1 MALPPSFLD
10 ELRART
16 PLAALIGR
24 RTKLTRSA
32 RDWKGCC
39 PFHNEKSP
47 SFYVYADHYHCFGCG
62 AHGDAIGFVMQTQ
75 NAGFMEAVEA
85 LAAEAGLD
93 VPRASPEAAA
103 TERRRADLHEVL
115 SLAAKHF
122 QARLATPE
130 GRPALDYL
138 RKRGLTEE
146 TISRFG
152 LGYSGGGRGA
162 LATDLAR
169 ASVEPLQLVEAGLM
183 KQAEDGRMVD
193 LFFGRVMFPI
203 RDMRGRVISFGGR
216 IMGEGQPK
224 YLNGPETA
232 LFSKRRTLY
241 GLDLAKPDLAKIAK
255 QNGASRRQGLVVV
268 EGYMDVIA
276 LSQAGFPAVAP
287 LGTAITPEQM
297 DALWQQDARPV
308 FCFDGDAAGRRAG
321 RRAIG
326 LALPRLAPERSLGI
340 VVLPEG
346 EDPDTIVGRRGQ
358 QGMAEELARDD
369 LGTAI
374 YGLVKDEVG
383 PISNEGWATFK
394 NRLQEIARAIPDR
407 ALAETYRSTLT
418 GRWFQEFRAATASAS
433 GRSAERRASGSPWRG
448 GGQPPPVPIGPRPRA
463 SEAST
468 DAERGRVLLALLLTH
483 PELLPDLE
491 EPFEMLDLPEALTQ
505 LRDALRAWLDTHPVL
520 DSDALN
526 AHLRRLGYD
535 TTVSAVLDARPLPAC
550 AMPGAAP
557 ADAASHW
564 WQIYGFMRG
573 PHIEADLRLAKRD
586 FEAEPNEANQRKL
599 LALIAARDRLRRGE
613 MDAIE

>member
-16 PLAALIGR
+16 SLAALIGR

-47 SFYVYADHYHCFGCG
+47 SFYVYDDHYHCFGCG

-75 NAGFMEAVEA
+75 NAGFMEAVES
-85 LAAEAGLD
+85 LAAEAGLE
-93 VPRASPEAAA
+93 VPRASPEAVVA
-103 TERRRADLHEVL
+103 ERRRADLHDVL
-115 SLAAKHF
+115 ALAGKTFQSL
-122 QARLATPE
+122 LTMPE

-138 RKRGLTEE
+138 RKRGLTDA
-146 TISRFG
+146 TITRFA
-152 LGYSGGGRGA
+152 LGYSGAGRGA
-162 LATDLAR
+162 LAAELAR
-169 ASVEPLQLVEAGLM
+169 AGVEPRQLAEAGLV

-203 RDMRGRVISFGGR
+203 RDPRGRVISFGGR
-216 IMGEGQPK
+216 IMGDGQPK

-241 GLDLAKPDLAKIAK
+241 GLDLARSDLAQSVKRNAE
-255 QNGASRRQGLVVV
+255 GGRRGLVVV

-287 LGTAITPEQM
+287 LGTAITAEQM

-308 FCFDGDAAGRRAG
+308 FCFDGDAAGRKAG

-326 LALPRLAPERSLGI
+326 LALPLLTPERSLGI

-346 EDPDTIVGRRGQ
+346 EDPDTVVGRRGR
-358 QGMAEELARDD
+358 QGMADELARDD
-369 LGTAI
+369 FGSAV
-374 YGLVKDEVG
+374 YGLIKDEVG
-383 PISNEGWATFK
+383 PISPEGWAQLR
-394 NRLQEIARAIPDR
+394 NRLDETARAIPDR
-407 ALAETYRSTLT
+407 ALADTYRKALRD
-418 GRWFQEFRAATASAS
+418 RWYQDHN
-433 GRSAERRASGSPWRG
+433 RASGAAKSRGPQGAAKPWRG
-448 GGQPPPVPIGPRPRA
+448 AQPPPVPIGPRPRIG
-463 SEAST
+463 EET
-468 DAERGRVLLALLLTH
+468 QDAERARVLLAILLTH
-483 PELLPDLE
+483 PDLLPDLE
-491 EPFEMLDLPEALTQ
+491 EAFETLDLPEPLTQ
-505 LRDALRAWLDTHPVL
+505 LRDALRTWLDTHPVL
-520 DSDALN
+520 DSDALS

-535 TTVSAVLDARPLPAC
+535 AVVSAVLDARPLPAC

-564 WQIYGFMRG
+564 WQIYGFMRS

-586 FEAEPNEANQRKL
+586 FEADPTEANQRKL

-613 MDAIE
+613 MDATT

>member
-24 RTKLTRSA
+24 RAKLTRSG

-103 TERRRADLHEVL
+103 AERRRADLHEVL
-115 SLAAKHF
+115 ALAARSF
-122 QARLATPE
+122 QSLLAAPE
-130 GRPALDYL
+130 GRHALEYL
-138 RKRGLTEE
+138 RRRGLTDE

-162 LATDLAR
+162 LAADLAR
-169 ASVEPLQLVEAGLM
+169 AAVEPRQLVEAGLM
-183 KQAEDGRMVD
+183 KQAEDGRMID

-203 RDMRGRVISFGGR
+203 RDPRGRVISFGGR

-241 GLDLAKPDLAKIAK
+241 GLDLAKPDLAKLAK
-255 QNGASRRQGLVVV
+255 RNGAAGRQGLLVV

-287 LGTAITPEQM
+287 LGTAITAEQM
-297 DALWQQDARPV
+297 DAIWQQDARPV

-326 LALPRLAPERSLGI
+326 LALPLLTPERSLGI

-346 EDPDTIVGRRGQ
+346 EDPDTVVGRRGH
-358 QGMAEELARDD
+358 QGMADELARDD

-374 YGLVKDEVG
+374 YGLVKEEVG
-383 PISNEGWATFK
+383 PISPEGWAQLR
-394 NRLQEIARAIPDR
+394 NRLDEMARAIPDR
-407 ALAETYRSTLT
+407 ALADTYRSALRD
-418 GRWFQEFRAATASAS
+418 RWYQDRRGAS
-433 GRSAERRASGSPWRG
+433 GTGFKASRGPAGSGQSWRG
-448 GGQPPPVPIGPRPRA
+448 APPPPVPIGPRPRA
-463 SEAST
+463 SEETT
-468 DAERGRVLLALLLTH
+468 DAERARVLLAILLTH
-483 PELLPDLE
+483 PDLLPDLE
-491 EPFEMLDLPEALTQ
+491 EPLGMLDLPEPLAQ
-505 LRDALRAWLDTHPVL
+505 LRDALRTWLDDHPVL
-520 DSDALN
+520 DSEALN

-535 TTVSAVLDARPLPAC
+535 TIVSAVLDARPLPAC

-573 PHIEADLRLAKRD
+573 PHIEADLRQAERD
-586 FEAEPNEANQRKL
+586 FVAEPTEANQRKL
-599 LALIAARDRLRRGE
+599 IALTLSWDRVRRGE
-613 MDAIE
+613 MDATE

>member
-24 RTKLTRSA
+24 RAKLTRSG

-75 NAGFMEAVEA
+75 NAGFMEAVES
-85 LAAEAGLD
+85 LASEAGLD

-103 TERRRADLHEVL
+103 AERRRADLHDVL
-115 SLAAKHF
+115 AMAAKAF
-122 QARLATPE
+122 QARLSAPE
-130 GRPALDYL
+130 GRSALDYL
-138 RKRGLTEE
+138 RRRGLTDE
-146 TISRFG
+146 TIRRFG
-152 LGYSGGGRGA
+152 LGYSGAGRGA
-162 LATDLAR
+162 IAADLAR
-169 ASVEPLQLVEAGLM
+169 EGVEPQQLAEAGLM

-193 LFFGRVMFPI
+193 LFFGRAMFPI
-203 RDMRGRVISFGGR
+203 RDPRGRVISFGGR

-241 GLDLAKPDLAKIAK
+241 GLDLARSDLAKVSK
-255 QNGASRRQGLVVV
+255 RNGAGRRQGLVVV

-287 LGTAITPEQM
+287 LGTAITAEQI

-308 FCFDGDAAGRRAG
+308 FCFDGDAAGRKAG

-326 LALPRLAPERSLGI
+326 LALPLLTPERSLGI
-340 VVLPEG
+340 AVLPEG
-346 EDPDTIVGRRGQ
+346 EDPDTIVGRRGA
-358 QGMAEELARDD
+358 QGMADELARDD
-369 LGTAI
+369 LGSAI
-374 YGLVKDEVG
+374 YGLIRDEVA
-383 PISNEGWATFK
+383 PISPEGWAQFR
-394 NRLQEIARAIPDR
+394 NRLDETARSIPDR
-407 ALAETYRSTLT
+407 ALADTYRGSFRD
-418 GRWFQEFRAATASAS
+418 RWYQDRRPAS
-433 GRSAERRASGSPWRG
+433 GGAFARTGDRSGAGWQRNAPK
-448 GGQPPPVPIGPRPRA
+448 PVPIGARPRA
-463 SEAST
+463 SEDAT
-468 DAERGRVLLALLLTH
+468 DAERGRVLLAILLTH
-483 PELLPDLE
+483 PELLRDLE
-491 EPFEMLDLPEALTQ
+491 EALEMVDLPQPLAQ
-505 LRDALRAWLDTHPVL
+505 LRDALRAWLEPHPVL
-520 DSDALN
+520 DSEALN

-535 TTVSAVLDARPLPAC
+535 TIVSAVLDARPLPAC

-557 ADAASHW
+557 ADAAAHW

-586 FEAEPNEANQRKL
+586 FETEPTEANQRR
-599 LALIAARDRLRRGE
+599 LIALKESWDRVRRGE
-613 MDAIE
+613 MDASQ

>member
-1 MALPPSFLD
+1 MALPPYFLD

-24 RTKLTRSA
+24 RTKLMRSG

-39 PFHNEKSP
+39 PFHNEKSA

-62 AHGDAIGFVMQTQ
+62 AHGDAIGFVMQAQ
-75 NAGFMEAVEA
+75 NAGFMDAVET

-103 TERRRADLHEVL
+103 AERRRADLHDVL
-115 SLAAKHF
+115 ALAAKTF
-122 QARLATPE
+122 QARLAVPE
-130 GRPALDYL
+130 GRMALDYL
-138 RKRGLTEE
+138 RKRGLRDE

-152 LGYSGGGRGA
+152 LGYSGAGRGG
-162 LATDLAR
+162 LAAELGR
-169 ASVEPLQLVEAGLM
+169 AGVEPRQLVESGLM
-183 KQAEDGRMVD
+183 KQSEDGRMVD
-193 LFFGRVMFPI
+193 LFFDRVMFPI
-203 RDMRGRVISFGGR
+203 RDPRGRVISFGGR

-241 GLDLAKPDLAKIAK
+241 GLDLAKLDLAKSGK
-255 QNGASRRQGLVVV
+255 RVGSGARQGLMVV

-276 LSQAGFPAVAP
+276 LSQAGLPAVAP
-287 LGTAITPEQM
+287 LGTAITAEQM

-326 LALPRLAPERSLGI
+326 LALPLLTPERSLGI

-346 EDPDTIVGRRGQ
+346 EDPDTVVGRRGR
-358 QGMAEELARDD
+358 QGIADELARDD
-369 LGTAI
+369 LGIAI

-383 PISNEGWATFK
+383 PISPEGWAQLR
-394 NRLQEIARAIPDR
+394 NRLDETARAIPDR
-407 ALAETYRSTLT
+407 ALAETYRSALRD
-418 GRWFQEFRAATASAS
+418 RWYQDRRRPAGAAFNASRGAK
-433 GRSAERRASGSPWRG
+433 GFGTPWRG
-448 GGQPPPVPIGPRPRA
+448 AQPSPVLIGPRPRA
-463 SEAST
+463 TEQAT
-468 DAERGRVLLALLLTH
+468 DAERGRVLLAILLTH
-483 PELLPDLE
+483 PVLLPDLE
-491 EPFEMLDLPEALTQ
+491 EPFEMLDLPAPLAQ
-505 LRDALRAWLDTHPVL
+505 LRDALRAWLDEHPVL
-520 DSDALN
+520 DSEALN

-535 TTVSAVLDARPLPAC
+535 AMVSAVLDARPLPAC

-573 PHIEADLRLAKRD
+573 PHIEADLRLAERD
-586 FEAEPNEANQRKL
+586 FVAEPTEANQRKL
-599 LALIAARDRLRRGE
+599 IALTLSWDRVRRGE
-613 MDAIE
+613 MDATA